1 MFERIAT
8 RCNCCGKMVF
18 SFSDRSEWFGKYLK
32 PGEERIC
39 RKCIRS
45 RDGYAE
51 EFLEVTGMSIGDLDG
66 TGY

>member
-1 MFERIAT
+1 
-8 RCNCCGKMVF
+8 MVF